1 MRPISSPT
9 SAKELCESPAA
20 GMLCVHMTGV
30 LPTWLAAAGHNL
42 SFTLSKASTTFA
54 LPQEASREE
63 YSDDVFVRAKR
74 KRVLGAGD
82 LQVCVMWGRPDLRK
96 I

>member
-74 KRVLGAGD
+74 KSTGSWRLAGVRD
-82 LQVCVMWGRPDLRK
+82 VGK
-96 I
+96 A